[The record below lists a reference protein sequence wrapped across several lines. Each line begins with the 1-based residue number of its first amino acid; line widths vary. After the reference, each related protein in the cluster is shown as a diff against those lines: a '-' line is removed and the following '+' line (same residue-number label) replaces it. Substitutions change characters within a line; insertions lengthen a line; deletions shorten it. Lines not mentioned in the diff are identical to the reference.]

1 MKNKILIVKH
11 AEHEGPGL
19 IGDALRSDEWAF
31 ETIELEKGEALPEDL
46 RKIAAV
52 ILLGGPMN
60 VYEVKKFPFLNE
72 EEKLIRKAL
81 VEEVPFLGICLGAQ
95 LLAKTCG
102 VKIYKAPE
110 KEIGWY
116 RIKTTRGG
124 KGDML
129 FRHLPERMAVFQ
141 WHEDTF
147 EIPDGGTL
155 LATGKQCQNQAF
167 KVGSNAYGL
176 QFHVEVT
183 PDMVLRWMEDEKD
196 KKAALKA
203 LGDTVKVEKAF
214 LRHAWRFLD
223 NFKKIIESSLR
234 IRNVIDIF
242 IEDGKRRR
250 QKKHPLWWDREKH
263 AFT

>member
-11 AEHEGPGL
+11 VEHEGPGL
-19 IGDALRSDEWAF
+19 IGDALRSDEWEF
-31 ETIELEKGEALPEDL
+31 ETIELERGEALPEDL
-46 RKIAAV
+46 RRIAAV

-60 VYEVKKFPFLNE
+60 VYEVERFPFLNE

-116 RIKTTRGG
+116 RIKTTKGG
-124 KGDML
+124 KGDMI
-129 FRHLPERMAVFQ
+129 FRHLPDRMAVFQ

-147 EIPDGGTL
+147 EIPDCGTL
-155 LATGKQCQNQAF
+155 LATGEHCKNQAF

-176 QFHVEVT
+176 QFHVEAT
-183 PDMVLRWMEDEKD
+183 PDMVRRWMEDEKD

-203 LGDTVKVEKAF
+203 LGDAARVEKDF
-214 LRHAWRFLD
+214 LRHAGRFLD
-223 NFKKIIESSLR
+223 NFKKIVESSLR

-242 IEDGKRRR
+242 IEKGKRYKRERR
-250 QKKHPLWWDREKH
+250 TLWWSGTEHVFK
-263 AFT
+263 